1 MISIIMNKQEV
12 EISLPCETQALPKK
26 CMRRGS
32 REFWCER
39 QLDFGY
45 DISQKNTQG
54 NAVKAFRISEA
65 PFFEPSAMY
74 NNNQTLLDVYDIRA
88 KEKIKKLK
96 FTIDKHIHL
105 CQNIFTPRDYGWFEL
120 SFQKTACI
128 YYIMS

>member
-1 MISIIMNKQEV
+1 MEG
-12 EISLPCETQALPKK
+12 SLTSA
-26 CMRRGS
+26 M
-32 REFWCER
+32 
-39 QLDFGY
+39 
-45 DISQKNTQG
+45 TQG

-105 CQNIFTPRDYGWFEL
+105 C
-120 SFQKTACI
+120 
-128 YYIMS
+128 

>member
-12 EISLPCETQALPKK
+12 EISLPAETQALLKK
-26 CMRRGS
+26 CMRRGF
-32 REFWCER
+32 RELGCGR

-74 NNNQTLLDVYDIRA
+74 NNNQTL
-88 KEKIKKLK
+88 
-96 FTIDKHIHL
+96 T
-105 CQNIFTPRDYGWFEL
+105 
-120 SFQKTACI
+120 
-128 YYIMS
+128 

>member
-1 MISIIMNKQEV
+1 
-12 EISLPCETQALPKK
+12 
-26 CMRRGS
+26 MRRGS
-32 REFWCER
+32 REFECGR

-88 KEKIKKLK
+88 KEKIKKLAIAGRAENRE
-96 FTIDKHIHL
+96 FPFLLFFIDLIDGNL
-105 CQNIFTPRDYGWFEL
+105 LISPRKCL
-120 SFQKTACI
+120 
-128 YYIMS
+128 

>member
-1 MISIIMNKQEV
+1 MNKQEV

-88 KEKIKKLK
+88 KEKIKNLNLLL
-96 FTIDKHIHL
+96 T
-105 CQNIFTPRDYGWFEL
+105 NIF
-120 SFQKTACI
+120 I
-128 YYIMS
+128 YVRISSHQEIMVGSS

>member
-1 MISIIMNKQEV
+1 
-12 EISLPCETQALPKK
+12 
-26 CMRRGS
+26 MRRGF
-32 REFWCER
+32 REFGCGR

-105 CQNIFTPRDYGWFEL
+105 C
-120 SFQKTACI
+120 
-128 YYIMS
+128 

>member
-1 MISIIMNKQEV
+1 MNKQEV

-26 CMRRGS
+26 CMWRGS

-54 NAVKAFRISEA
+54 NAVKAFRISET

-88 KEKIKKLK
+88 TKDRKGKRKNKK
-96 FTIDKHIHL
+96 T
-105 CQNIFTPRDYGWFEL
+105 
-120 SFQKTACI
+120 
-128 YYIMS
+128 

>member
-45 DISQKNTQG
+45 DISQKNTQS
-54 NAVKAFRISEA
+54 NAVKAFRISET
-65 PFFEPSAMY
+65 PFFEPSAMD
-74 NNNQTLLDVYDIRA
+74 NNNQTLLDVYDIRVVEDC
-88 KEKIKKLK
+88 KGKRKNKK
-96 FTIDKHIHL
+96 T
-105 CQNIFTPRDYGWFEL
+105 
-120 SFQKTACI
+120 
-128 YYIMS
+128 

>member
-26 CMRRGS
+26 CMRSGS
-32 REFWCER
+32 REFECGR

-54 NAVKAFRISEA
+54 NAVKAFRIFEA

-74 NNNQTLLDVYDIRA
+74 NNNQNLLDVYDIRVVEDRNG
-88 KEKIKKLK
+88 KRKNKK
-96 FTIDKHIHL
+96 T
-105 CQNIFTPRDYGWFEL
+105 
-120 SFQKTACI
+120 
-128 YYIMS
+128 

>member
-1 MISIIMNKQEV
+1 MISIIMNKQEIEV
-12 EISLPCETQALPKK
+12 SLPCETQALPKK

-32 REFWCER
+32 REFVCGR

-74 NNNQTLLDVYDIRA
+74 NNNQTLLDVYDIRVVEDR
-88 KEKIKKLK
+88 KGKRKNKK
-96 FTIDKHIHL
+96 T
-105 CQNIFTPRDYGWFEL
+105 
-120 SFQKTACI
+120 
-128 YYIMS
+128 

>member
-1 MISIIMNKQEV
+1 M
-12 EISLPCETQALPKK
+12 C
-26 CMRRGS
+26 G
-32 REFWCER
+32 R

-54 NAVKAFRISEA
+54 NAVKAFRISET

-96 FTIDKHIHL
+96 FCRFTIDVL
-105 CQNIFTPRDYGWFEL
+105 
-120 SFQKTACI
+120 QKI
-128 YYIMS
+128 KKE